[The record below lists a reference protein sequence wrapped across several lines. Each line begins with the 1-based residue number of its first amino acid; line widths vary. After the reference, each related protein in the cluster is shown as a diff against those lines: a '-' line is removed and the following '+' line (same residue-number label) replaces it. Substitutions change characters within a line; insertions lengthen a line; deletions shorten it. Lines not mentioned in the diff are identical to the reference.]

1 MYLNFLFDTY
11 TRFSKCVFRFRYFA
25 TLGLFIFILSDA
37 SAQKITWEN
46 LFRVTKANFEMKK
59 SLVLELGFN
68 ECTKFEPPVDGVIW
82 KCLDCK
88 REMQNNLQGTWFE
101 NIIICPEDKSIIY
114 STENS
119 TYYNELKGML
129 KDRFSYLEI
138 LEDDGNESSEGVL
151 VFKKGP
157 SKVEF
162 FSETRDDGFTQHRIK
177 LSGENM
183 ETDTETVQIS
193 QAKYYALIIAEE
205 NYQMT
210 QYNLKYP
217 KRNADSLYSVL
228 TTKYNFPKS
237 NCVLL
242 NNSPTRTE
250 IFTELDKF
258 VKLRKNDNL
267 LIFFAGHGLYD
278 KGSGRG
284 YWLTSDYSGNLSN
297 TISNLDLS
305 GYLKKIKSH
314 HILVISDAC
323 YSGSIFNLKPDETG
337 SRAPTMNDIYARK
350 SRQALTSGELEKVP
364 DKSTFFESLM
374 SFLNSNESAYV
385 QLPHLV
391 LNLEKNLMDFH
402 GTSIL
407 HKQIY
412 GRLSDCEDYGGE
424 FIFMRQ

>member
-1 MYLNFLFDTY
+1 MYNKLFIHCY
-11 TRFSKCVFRFRYFA
+11 SSFSKCVLRLRYFA
-25 TLGLFIFILSDA
+25 ILGLFIFSLSDA
-37 SAQKITWEN
+37 AAQKITWEN
-46 LFRVTKANFEMKK
+46 LFRLTKASFEMKK
-59 SLVLELGFN
+59 NLVSELGFN
-68 ECTKFEPPVDGVIW
+68 DVNKFEPIVDGIAW

-119 TYYNELKGML
+119 TNYNELKGML
-129 KDRFSYLEI
+129 KDRFAYLEI
-138 LEDDGNESSEGVL
+138 LEDDANESSDGVL

-157 SKVEF
+157 SMVEF
-162 FSETRDDGFTQHRIK
+162 YSEMRADGFTQHRIK

-183 ETDTETVQIS
+183 VTDTETVHIS
-193 QAKYYALIIAEE
+193 QARYFALIIAEQD
-205 NYQMT
+205 YQMT

-217 KRNADSLYSVL
+217 KGNADSLYSVL

-237 NCVLL
+237 QCVLL

-250 IFTELDKF
+250 IFTELDRF

-278 KGSGRG
+278 KGSGQG

-337 SRAPTMNDIYARK
+337 SRTPSMNDIYARK

-364 DKSTFFESLM
+364 DKSTFFESLL
-374 SFLNSNESAYV
+374 SFLNSNQSAYL

-424 FIFMRQ
+424 FIFIRQ